1 MLIHLI
7 NINDENW
14 LEMMRKVIPYLEIL
28 FFTTVEMSNNN
39 NDNNYITR
47 KNYLNQKAHVVTKCD
62 PGTTA
67 TWMTH
72 FSGCPKTNKATEF
85 MRH

>member
-1 MLIHLI
+1 
-7 NINDENW
+7 
-14 LEMMRKVIPYLEIL
+14 
-28 FFTTVEMSNNN
+28 MSNNN

>member
-1 MLIHLI
+1 
-7 NINDENW
+7 
-14 LEMMRKVIPYLEIL
+14 
-28 FFTTVEMSNNN
+28 MSNNN

-85 MRH
+85 MRHWSATLPLLGCAIKGLFCC